1 VREWLKALSKE
12 DCKVI
17 GTDILTV
24 QYAWPV
30 GKPLVDNLGD
40 GIWEVRSRLDNG
52 IARTLFAMVDQ
63 EIVLL
68 HGFIKKQQ
76 KTPADELDRA
86 KKRKKT
92 ISVMSKKNN
101 RGGDFRDFLNEQG
114 ILGEVEARARAERPQ
129 TIAPAQGVEIGG
141 VAVEQVAARRSHVG
155 ADGWRQARALRRKA
169 RRRFSLT
176 ASVGEV
182 KALRPA
188 TPENRKSRVEAR
200 IAAGRKRPAVQFAF
214 RPRGL

>member
-1 VREWLKALSKE
+1 MKAERLLNVLFFKTEAGNEPVRDWLRGLSKE

-40 GIWEVRSRLDNG
+40 GIWEVRSRLDNR

-76 KTPADELDRA
+76 KTPPDELELA
-86 KKRKKT
+86 KKRKKQYLQ
-92 ISVMSKKNN
+92 N
-101 RGGDFRDFLNEQG
+101 L
-114 ILGEVEARARAERPQ
+114 
-129 TIAPAQGVEIGG
+129 
-141 VAVEQVAARRSHVG
+141 
-155 ADGWRQARALRRKA
+155 
-169 RRRFSLT
+169 
-176 ASVGEV
+176 
-182 KALRPA
+182 
-188 TPENRKSRVEAR
+188 
-200 IAAGRKRPAVQFAF
+200 
-214 RPRGL
+214 